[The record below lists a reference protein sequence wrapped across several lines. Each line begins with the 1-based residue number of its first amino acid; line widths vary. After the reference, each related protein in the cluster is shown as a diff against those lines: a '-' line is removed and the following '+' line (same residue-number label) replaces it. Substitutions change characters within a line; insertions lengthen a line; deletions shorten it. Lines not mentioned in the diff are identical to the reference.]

1 MEQTGVRED
10 AKMPVKRSRLRLKLG
25 TMYYGARRWCLWLK
39 MRGTFARERLREP
52 LEYTYFTHRTPMLR
66 RLRNVDMW
74 MQHNKVTNLRLAVK
88 KLNGIVIHPGETFS
102 YWYLIG
108 MPTRLKGYKKGM
120 ILRNGHFEA
129 GIGGGMCQFSNLIF
143 WMAIHTPL
151 TVTERHRHSY
161 DVFPDSNRTQPFAS
175 GATCSYPHVDLMI
188 RNDTD
193 DDYQIL
199 LNVGDEYL
207 EGEIRS
213 SAEPQYRF
221 EVTERGHEMRHEF
234 WGGYTRRN
242 EIWRQVYD
250 RDGNLVDDSLL
261 IKNCAIMMYTPYLS
275 GAKETD

>member
-1 MEQTGVRED
+1 
-10 AKMPVKRSRLRLKLG
+10 
-25 TMYYGARRWCLWLK
+25 
-39 MRGTFARERLREP
+39 
-52 LEYTYFTHRTPMLR
+52 
-66 RLRNVDMW
+66 
-74 MQHNKVTNLRLAVK
+74 
-88 KLNGIVIHPGETFS
+88 
-102 YWYLIG
+102 
-108 MPTRLKGYKKGM
+108 
-120 ILRNGHFEA
+120 
-129 GIGGGMCQFSNLIF
+129 
-143 WMAIHTPL
+143 
-151 TVTERHRHSY
+151 
-161 DVFPDSNRTQPFAS
+161 
-175 GATCSYPHVDLMI
+175 MI